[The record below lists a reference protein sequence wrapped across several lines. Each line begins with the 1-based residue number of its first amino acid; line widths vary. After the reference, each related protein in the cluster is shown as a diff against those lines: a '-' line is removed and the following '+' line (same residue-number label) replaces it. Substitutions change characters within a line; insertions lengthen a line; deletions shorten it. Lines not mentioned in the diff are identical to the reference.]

1 MLDKATEEAD
11 LSSVRQRIGC
21 VITNKH
27 GRIISKGHNMM
38 KTHPMQ
44 KRYAVKAGNEE
55 AIYLHAEISALVKC
69 REDPHTIYISRRMR
83 NGSTGLAKPCPICQ
97 MAIEEAGIKNIVYTK

>member
-1 MLDKATEEAD
+1 MLEKALEEAD
-11 LSSVRQRIGC
+11 LSSFRQQVGC

-27 GRIISKGHNMM
+27 GHVIAKGHNMM

-44 KRYAVKAGNEE
+44 KRYATKAGNDK

-69 REDPHTIYISRRMR
+69 RDVPHTIYISRRMK
-83 NGSTGLAKPCPICQ
+83 NGATGLAKPCPICQ
-97 MAIEEAGIKNIVYTK
+97 MAIEEAGIKHIIYTE

>member
-11 LSSVRQRIGC
+11 LSSFKQQVGC
-21 VITNKH
+21 VITNKQ

-44 KRYAVKAGNEE
+44 KRYAKKAGNEM
-55 AIYLHAEISALVKC
+55 AIYLHAEMSALVKC
-69 REDPHTIYISRRMR
+69 RDVPHTIYISRRMK
-83 NGSTGLAKPCPICQ
+83 NGETGLAKPCPICA
-97 MAIEEAGIKNIVYTK
+97 MAIKEAGIKNIIYTK